1 MYVIVKIVVSAIVI
15 GIVTEVARR
24 FPAYGGIIAT
34 FPLVTLL
41 SVIWLFVQGGK
52 TATLTKF
59 ALGAVW
65 GIPATVVMLV
75 IIYIALKH
83 TCHLFAA
90 IGFGLARWGLCLLIQ
105 EIVLR
110 YFK

>member
-1 MYVIVKIVVSAIVI
+1 M
-15 GIVTEVARR
+15 
-24 FPAYGGIIAT
+24 GGIIAN

-41 SVIWLFVQGGK
+41 SIIWLFVQGGK

-83 TCHLFAA
+83 SCYLFAA

-110 YFK
+110 NFK